1 MVYDTERNVQTEQKG
16 TLGAASGW
24 FAPSRP
30 QAGYGDLALI
40 LLNDDKRYL
49 VKLEPRQRLDTH
61 LGIFAHDELVGLDW
75 GALVRS
81 QAGHQALLLEPSLE
95 DLIRHLK
102 RGTQIIY
109 PKDAVYLVHRLNL
122 HAGSRV
128 IEAGTGSGGLTAALA
143 WAVAPTGRVYTYEV
157 EAENF
162 HLARRNLERVALLP
176 YVEMHLRSISSGFS
190 QSGVD
195 ALFLDVRDPW
205 RFLGQARAALRRGG
219 FFAALLPTMNQ
230 VVSLLTGFEQNGFA
244 DVTVE
249 EVLVRA
255 YKPVPERLR
264 PEDEMVA
271 HTGYLIAA
279 RLVQETLDPTIWM
292 SKERRRYLARQQA
305 KEKQAA
311 AEAARAARGDEEGP
325 PRKYPRLPLPG

>member
-1 MVYDTERNVQTEQKG
+1 MQTDKKEPV
-16 TLGAASGW
+16 GAAPRW
-24 FAPSRP
+24 FDPSRE
-30 QAGYGDLALI
+30 QAGYSDLALI
-40 LLNDDKRYL
+40 LLNDGKRYL

-61 LGIFAHDELVGLDW
+61 LGIFAHDELVGLAW
-75 GALVRS
+75 GALIQS
-81 QAGHQALLLEPSLE
+81 QVGQQALLLQPSLE

-102 RGTQIIY
+102 RGTQIVY
-109 PKDAVYLVHRLNL
+109 PKDAAYLVHRLNL
-122 HAGSRV
+122 RAGSRV
-128 IEAGTGSGGLTAALA
+128 IEAGTGSGGLTTALA
-143 WAVAPTGRVYTYEV
+143 WAVAPAGRVYTYEV

-176 YVEMHLRSISSGFS
+176 YVEMHLRSIASGFS
-190 QSGVD
+190 QTGVD

-205 RFLGQARAALRRGG
+205 RFLEQARAALRPGG

-230 VVSLLTGFEQNGFA
+230 VVDLLTGFEQNGFA
-244 DVTVE
+244 DATVE

-279 RLVQETLDPTIWM
+279 RLVQETLDPAVWM
-292 SKERRRYLARQQA
+292 SKERRRYVARRQA
-305 KEKQAA
+305 KEKADAA
-311 AEAARAARGDEEGP
+311 AAARAAGQEEEGP